1 MLQSGV
7 SHCISPGR
15 GGKGKT
21 GVQES
26 DGNNKMLS
34 SGTCGEEKK
43 KERMTG
49 IDDTVN
55 CKVNGQLTLK
65 SEKLLYVNIQQLKKP
80 HKSH

>member
-34 SGTCGEEKK
+34 SGKCGEEKK
-43 KERMTG
+43 ERKN
-49 IDDTVN
+49 DRN
-55 CKVNGQLTLK
+55 R
-65 SEKLLYVNIQQLKKP
+65 
-80 HKSH
+80 